1 MSALS
6 GVAALPTCVLFRMRD
21 DVHDVIDVVL
31 DEKIKAPIFV
41 DAGLPEV
48 LAFVVLLGAKR
59 RVSQVLFQKFYLF
72 EKSLPDTGRKVLQDR
87 TCAPRVVSLHRER
100 LALGTAVFFLCSR
113 YAGANV
119 SFVPAV
125 SASSFDSIAG
135 LPF

>member
-1 MSALS
+1 
-6 GVAALPTCVLFRMRD
+6 MRD

-87 TCAPRVVSLHRER
+87 TE
-100 LALGTAVFFLCSR
+100 
-113 YAGANV
+113 
-119 SFVPAV
+119 
-125 SASSFDSIAG
+125 
-135 LPF
+135 